1 MKQRSV
7 VTSTVYFSTGMVL
20 LMIFVGAFVVAIV
33 IALVSGVAGYFFRI
47 RVTERK
53 IADAQ
58 QMSAQIIVDAEN
70 EAGSKKKN
78 AIVEAKEI
86 VYQARIEFE
95 ESTQERRK
103 EIATLEKRLSQKEDN
118 LDRKERLL
126 DKRETDLNRSQQ
138 HLEDQKQ
145 RIQHDREEYAS
156 LVQEQQVILE
166 RLSGMTADEAK
177 QMLVHQMEE
186 EAKYEAS
193 KTIRRTYEEAKQSAD
208 KKAKEIIMTS
218 IQRCAADYIAESTV
232 SVVTLPNDDMKG
244 RIIGREGRNIRTFES
259 AAGIDLIIDDTPGA
273 VILSGFDPIKREIAR
288 ISLERLIADGRI
300 HPTRIEEIVAKVYSE
315 MEDIIYEEGER
326 ATFDAGIHGLHPE
339 AIKLLGRLK
348 YRTSYTQNVLG
359 HSKEVAY
366 IAGVMAAELGAN
378 VQIAKRAGL
387 LHDIGKAVNH
397 EMEGAHA
404 LIGAEL
410 ARKYNES
417 KRVVHAIEAHHHDIE
432 PTSLEAVIIS
442 AADALSAARPGARR
456 EILESYVKRLEKL
469 EEISNSFYGVETSYA
484 IQAGREI
491 RVIVNY
497 EKVSDDEAVVLA
509 SDIAKRIEKEVEYPG
524 QIKVTVI
531 RETRSFT
538 YAR

>member
-1 MKQRSV
+1 M
-7 VTSTVYFSTGMVL
+7 GP
-20 LMIFVGAFVVAIV
+20 VGAVAV
-33 IALVSGVAGYFFRI
+33 LVLIALSGGLAGYFLRK
-47 RVTERK
+47 RVIEQK

-58 QMSAQIIVDAEN
+58 QVSSQIIADGKHEAE
-70 EAGSKKKN
+70 AVKKR
-78 AIVEAKEI
+78 AAVEAKEI

-103 EIATLEKRLSQKEDN
+103 ELGSIEKRLSQKEDN

-126 DKRETDLNRSQQ
+126 DKREIDLNKTQQ
-138 HLEDQKQ
+138 HLEEQKR
-145 RIQHDREEYAS
+145 RIQRDRDQYAE
-156 LVQEQQVILE
+156 LVREQQAVLE
-166 RLSGMTADEAK
+166 RMSGMTADEAR
-177 QMLVHQMEE
+177 QMLVRQMEE
-186 EAKYEAS
+186 EAKYDAS
-193 KTIRRTYEEAKQSAD
+193 KTIRRAYEEAKQNAD

-218 IQRCAADYIAESTV
+218 IQRCAADYVAESTV
-232 SVVTLPNDDMKG
+232 SVVDLPNDDMKG

-300 HPTRIEEIVAKVYSE
+300 HPTRIEEVVAKVYSE

-397 EMEGAHA
+397 EIEGAHA
-404 LIGAEL
+404 AIGAEL

-417 KRVVHAIEAHHHDIE
+417 KRVIHAIEAHHHDIE
-432 PTSLEAVIIS
+432 PTSLEAVIIA

-509 SDIAKRIEKEVEYPG
+509 SDIAKRIEKDVEYPG

>member
-1 MKQRSV
+1 MVSMVGV
-7 VTSTVYFSTGMVL
+7 VTVITGSL
-20 LMIFVGAFVVAIV
+20 IGAGLGYLFRKEV
-33 IALVSGVAGYFFRI
+33 I
-47 RVTERK
+47 ERK
-53 IADAQ
+53 ITKSRKL
-58 QMSAQIIVDAEN
+58 SAQIIEDAKA
-70 EAGSKKKN
+70 EAEAEKKR
-78 AIVEAKEI
+78 ILLEAKDAL
-86 VYQARIEFE
+86 YQARSEFE
-95 ESTQERRK
+95 KDSKERRTELSK
-103 EIATLEKRLSQKEDN
+103 LENRLNQKEEN
-118 LDRKERLL
+118 LERKDAQLG
-126 DKRETDLNRSQQ
+126 KRETDLSKFEQKLESQSQ
-138 HLEDQKQ
+138 TLRKEQELQKSLIQQQQELLEK
-145 RIQHDREEYAS
+145 ISA
-156 LVQEQQVILE
+156 
-166 RLSGMTADEAK
+166 MTAEEAK
-177 QMLVHQMEE
+177 QKLIQQMED

-193 KTIRRTYEEAKQSAD
+193 KAIRRLYEESRQTAD

-218 IQRCAADYIAESTV
+218 IQRCAADHIAETTV
-232 SVVTLPNDDMKG
+232 SVVDLPNDDMKG

-259 AAGIDLIIDDTPGA
+259 VAGIDLIIDDTPGA
-273 VILSGFDPIKREIAR
+273 VILSGFDPIKREVAR

-300 HPTRIEEIVAKVYSE
+300 HPTRIEEIVGKVRSE
-315 MEDIIYEEGER
+315 MDDIIYEEGEK
-326 ATFDAGIHGLHPE
+326 ATFDVGIHGLHPE
-339 AIKLLGRLK
+339 AIRLLGRLK
-348 YRTSYTQNVLG
+348 YRTSYTQNVLL

-366 IAGVMAAELGAN
+366 IAGIMAAELGGN

-397 EMEGAHA
+397 EIEGAHA
-404 LIGAEL
+404 SIGAEL
-410 ARKYNES
+410 ARKYNET
-417 KRVVHAIEAHHHDIE
+417 KRVIHAIEAHHYDVE
-432 PTSLEAVIIS
+432 PTTLEAIIIS

-497 EKVSDDEAVVLA
+497 EKISDDEAVVLA

>member
-1 MKQRSV
+1 
-7 VTSTVYFSTGMVL
+7 
-20 LMIFVGAFVVAIV
+20 MIFVGAFVVAIFV
-33 IALVSGVAGYFFRI
+33 ALVSGVAGYFFRK
-47 RVTERK
+47 RVTEQK

-58 QMSAQIIVDAEN
+58 QIAAQIIADAEN
-70 EAGSKKKN
+70 EAESKKKN
-78 AIVEAKEI
+78 AVVEAKEI

-103 EIATLEKRLSQKEDN
+103 EIAALEKRSSQKEDN

-126 DKRETDLNRSQQ
+126 DKRETDLNRTQQ

-145 RIQHDREEYAS
+145 RIQHDREEYAA

-166 RLSGMTADEAK
+166 RLSGMTAAEAK

>member
-1 MKQRSV
+1 
-7 VTSTVYFSTGMVL
+7 MV
-20 LMIFVGAFVVAIV
+20 FAGPVVVAFIV
-33 IALVSGVAGYFFRI
+33 ALSGGILGGVIGYVLRK
-47 RVTERK
+47 RVTEQK
-53 IADAQ
+53 IANAQ
-58 QMSAQIIVDAEN
+58 QISAQIITDAEN
-70 EAGSKKKN
+70 EAEAEKKR
-78 AIVEAKEI
+78 AAVEAKEI
-86 VYQARIEFE
+86 VYQARLEFE

-103 EIATLEKRLSQKEDN
+103 ELATLEKRLSQKEDN
-118 LDRKERLL
+118 LDRKERVL
-126 DKRETDLNRSQQ
+126 DKRELDLNKSLQN
-138 HLEDQKQ
+138 LEDQKQ
-145 RIQHDREEYAS
+145 HIQHDRETYAE
-156 LVQEQQVILE
+156 LVQEQQQILE
-166 RLSGMTADEAK
+166 RMSGMTAAEAK
-177 QMLVHQMEE
+177 EMLVHQMEE

-193 KTIRRTYEEAKQSAD
+193 KTIRRVHEEAKQSAD

-232 SVVTLPNDDMKG
+232 SVVDLPNDDMKG

-417 KRVVHAIEAHHHDIE
+417 KRVVHAIEAHHHDVE
-432 PTSLEAVIIS
+432 PSSLEAIIIS

>member
-1 MKQRSV
+1 MAGVVLSLLAGICIGAAVGYVLRKQ
-7 VTSTVYFSTGMVL
+7 
-20 LMIFVGAFVVAIV
+20 
-33 IALVSGVAGYFFRI
+33 LVEQKMAKARI
-47 RVTERK
+47 L
-53 IADAQ
+53 
-58 QMSAQIIVDAEN
+58 SAQIVEDARA
-70 EAGSKKKN
+70 EAETEKKR
-78 AIVEAKEI
+78 IILEARDELFD
-86 VYQARIEFE
+86 ARSEFE
-95 ESTQERRK
+95 TETKERRSELTK
-103 EIATLEKRLSQKEDN
+103 IENRLTQKEDN
-118 LDRKERLL
+118 LDRKEVQLS
-126 DKRETDLNRSQQ
+126 KREAELTKAEQHVVSQQ
-138 HLEDQKQ
+138 
-145 RIQHDREEYAS
+145 EELARAQELHGA
-156 LVQEQQVILE
+156 LVQQQQATLE
-166 RLSGMTADEAK
+166 KISSLTAEEAR
-177 QMLVHQMEE
+177 QMLIEQMTED
-186 EAKYEAS
+186 ARYEAS
-193 KTIRRTYEEAKQSAD
+193 KTVRRLYEEAKQTAD

-218 IQRCAADYIAESTV
+218 IQRCAADHIAETTV
-232 SVVTLPNDDMKG
+232 SVVDLPNDDMKG
-244 RIIGREGRNIRTFES
+244 RIIGREGRNIRTFETV
-259 AAGIDLIIDDTPGA
+259 AGIDLIIDDTPGA
-273 VILSGFDPIKREIAR
+273 VILSGFDPIKREVAR

-300 HPTRIEEIVAKVYSE
+300 HPTRIEEIVAKVREE
-315 MEDIIYEEGER
+315 MDDIIYEEGEK

-339 AIKLLGRLK
+339 AIRLLGKLK
-348 YRTSYTQNVLG
+348 FRTSYTQNVLL

-366 IAGVMAAELGAN
+366 IAGIMAAELGAN

-397 EMEGAHA
+397 EIEGAHA

-417 KRVVHAIEAHHHDIE
+417 KRVIHAIEAHHHDVE

-456 EILESYVKRLEKL
+456 EILESYVKRLQKL
-469 EEISNSFYGVETSYA
+469 EEISNSFHGVDTSYA

-497 EKVSDDEAVVLA
+497 EKISDDEAVMLA

>member
-1 MKQRSV
+1 LA
-7 VTSTVYFSTGMVL
+7 MVS
-20 LMIFVGAFVVAIV
+20 
-33 IALVSGVAGYFFRI
+33 VSGFLVLVGISSLGGVVGYLLRRELVEHKLAKKRQFAAQI
-47 RVTERK
+47 

-58 QMSAQIIVDAEN
+58 AEA
-70 EAGSKKKN
+70 ESEKKR
-78 AIVEAKEI
+78 AILEAKDFLF
-86 VYQARIEFE
+86 QAKADFE
-95 ESTQERRK
+95 NTTRERRAELSK
-103 EIATLEKRLSQKEDN
+103 LEKRLTQKEEN
-118 LDRKERLL
+118 LERKERLL
-126 DKRETDLNRSQQ
+126 DKREVELNKSAQAVD
-138 HLEDQKQ
+138 EQKQ
-145 RIQHDREEYAS
+145 AVQQDKDLYAS
-156 LVQEQQVILE
+156 LLKQQQELLE
-166 RLSGMTADEAK
+166 KISAMTTEEAKQFLISQMEAEARQEAAKIARRIYDEAK
-177 QMLVHQMEE
+177 QN
-186 EAKYEAS
+186 
-193 KTIRRTYEEAKQSAD
+193 AD
-208 KKAKEIIMTS
+208 KKAKEIIMTA
-218 IQRCAADYIAESTV
+218 IQRCAADHVAETTV
-232 SVVTLPNDDMKG
+232 SVIDLPNDDMKG

-326 ATFDAGIHGLHPE
+326 AAFDAGIHGLHAE
-339 AIKLLGRLK
+339 EIKLLGRLK
-348 YRTSYTQNVLG
+348 YRTSYTQNVLL

-410 ARKYNES
+410 ARKYNET
-417 KRVVHAIEAHHHDIE
+417 KRVIHAIEAHHNDVE
-432 PTSLEAVIIS
+432 PTTLEAIIIS

-497 EKVSDDEAVVLA
+497 EKISDDEAVVLA

>member
-1 MKQRSV
+1 M
-7 VTSTVYFSTGMVL
+7 VTVSGL
-20 LMIFVGAFVVAIV
+20 LT
-33 IALVSGVAGYFFRI
+33 LVSVFLVGGGVGYFLRKGLK
-47 RVTERK
+47 EHK
-53 IADAQ
+53 IAKAKAV
-58 QMSAQIIVDAEN
+58 SAQIIVDAKA
-70 EAGSKKKN
+70 EAEAERKR
-78 AIVEAKEI
+78 AELEAKDI
-86 VYQARIEFE
+86 IYQARTEFE
-95 ESTQERRK
+95 NTTKERRAELTKFEKRLNQK
-103 EIATLEKRLSQKEDN
+103 EENLERKERILEKREI
-118 LDRKERLL
+118 E
-126 DKRETDLNRSQQ
+126 LNRSTQKVEEQQ
-138 HLEDQKQ
+138 QVLEKE
-145 RIQHDREEYAS
+145 RATYAS
-156 LVQEQQVILE
+156 LVEQQQKMLE
-166 RLSGMTADEAK
+166 QVSSMTAEEAK
-177 QMLVHQMEE
+177 QMLIQQMGQ
-186 EAKYEAS
+186 EARFEAS
-193 KTIRRTYEEAKQSAD
+193 KTVRRVYEEAKQNAD
-208 KKAKEIIMTS
+208 KKAKEVILTS
-218 IQRCAADYIAESTV
+218 IERCAADYVAETTV
-232 SVVTLPNDDMKG
+232 SVVALPNDDMKG

-326 ATFDAGIHGLHPE
+326 AAFDAGIHGLHPE

-348 YRTSYTQNVLG
+348 YRTSYTQNVLN

-366 IAGVMAAELGAN
+366 IAGVMASELGAN

-410 ARKYNES
+410 ARKYNET
-417 KRVVHAIEAHHHDIE
+417 KRVVHAIEAHHHDME
-432 PTSLEAVIIS
+432 PTTLEAVVIC

>member
-1 MKQRSV
+1 MWSLLGG
-7 VTSTVYFSTGMVL
+7 FIVL
-20 LMIFVGAFVVAIV
+20 L
-33 IALVSGVAGYFFRI
+33 LVSLISGGIGYILRKEH
-47 RVTERK
+47 VDRK
-53 IADAQ
+53 ISKAGKLA
-58 QMSAQIIVDAEN
+58 AQIIEDAKA
-70 EAGSKKKN
+70 EAEAEKKQ
-78 AIVEAKEI
+78 IILEAKDAL
-86 VYQARIEFE
+86 YQARTEL
-95 ESTQERRK
+95 ESESKERRAELLK
-103 EIATLEKRLSQKEDN
+103 LENRINQKEEH
-118 LDRKERLL
+118 LDRKEAGLS
-126 DKRETDLNRSQQ
+126 KREAELTKSVQKVEERLQNLHKEKDL
-138 HLEDQKQ
+138 
-145 RIQHDREEYAS
+145 YAS
-156 LVQEQQVILE
+156 LIREQQDMLE
-166 RLSGMTADEAK
+166 KISAMTAEEAK
-177 QMLVHQMEE
+177 QILIQQMET

-193 KTIRRTYEEAKQSAD
+193 KTIRRIYEEAKQNAD
-208 KKAKEIIMTS
+208 KKAKDIIMLA
-218 IQRCAADYIAESTV
+218 IQRCAADHIAETTV
-232 SVVTLPNDDMKG
+232 SVVDLPNDDMKG
-244 RIIGREGRNIRTFES
+244 RIIGREGRNIRAFES
-259 AAGIDLIIDDTPGA
+259 VAGIDLIIDDTPGA
-273 VILSGFDPIKREIAR
+273 VILSGFDPIKREVAR

-300 HPTRIEEIVAKVYSE
+300 HPTRIEEIVSKVYGE

-326 ATFDAGIHGLHPE
+326 STFDTGIHGLHPE

-348 YRTSYTQNVLG
+348 YRTSYTQNVLL

-366 IAGVMAAELGAN
+366 IAAIMAAELGAN

-397 EMEGAHA
+397 EVEGAHA
-404 LIGAEL
+404 IIGAEL
-410 ARKYNES
+410 ARKYNET
-417 KRVVHAIEAHHHDIE
+417 KRVIHAIEAHHYDIE

-497 EKVSDDEAVVLA
+497 EKISDDEAVVLA

>member
-1 MKQRSV
+1 MISL
-7 VTSTVYFSTGMVL
+7 MVSA
-20 LMIFVGAFVVAIV
+20 GPVVALIV
-33 IALVSGVAGYFFRI
+33 ALLGGVLGGVIGYVLRK
-47 RVTERK
+47 RVTEQK
-53 IADAQ
+53 IANAQ
-58 QMSAQIIVDAEN
+58 QMSAQIIADAEN
-70 EAGSKKKN
+70 EAEAEKKH
-78 AIVEAKEI
+78 AAVEAKEI
-86 VYQARIEFE
+86 VYQARLEFE

-103 EIATLEKRLSQKEDN
+103 ELATVEKRLSQKEDN
-118 LDRKERLL
+118 LDRKERVL
-126 DKRETDLNRSQQ
+126 DKRESDLNKSFQS
-138 HLEDQKQ
+138 LEDQKQ
-145 RIQHDREEYAS
+145 HIQRDREEYAA
-156 LVQEQQVILE
+156 LVQEQQQILE
-166 RLSGMTADEAK
+166 RMSGMTAAEAK
-177 QMLVHQMEE
+177 EMLVQQMEE

-193 KTIRRTYEEAKQSAD
+193 KTIRRVHEEAKQNAD

-232 SVVTLPNDDMKG
+232 SVVDLPNDDMKG

-359 HSKEVAY
+359 HSKEVSF

-417 KRVVHAIEAHHHDIE
+417 KRVIHAVEAHHHDVE
-432 PTSLEAVIIS
+432 PTSLEAIIIS

>member
-1 MKQRSV
+1 
-7 VTSTVYFSTGMVL
+7 MVS
-20 LMIFVGAFVVAIV
+20 
-33 IALVSGVAGYFFRI
+33 VSGFLVLVGISLLGGVIGYILRKEM
-47 RVTERK
+47 TEHK
-53 IADAQ
+53 IAKKQKLA
-58 QMSAQIIVDAEN
+58 AQIIA
-70 EAGSKKKN
+70 
-78 AIVEAKEI
+78 EAKAEAEAEKKRALLEAKDFLF
-86 VYQARIEFE
+86 QARAEFE
-95 ESTQERRK
+95 NTTKERRADLAK
-103 EIATLEKRLSQKEDN
+103 LEKRLTQKEEN
-118 LDRKERLL
+118 LERKERVF
-126 DKRETDLNRSQQ
+126 DKRETELNKAAQTF
-138 HLEDQKQ
+138 EDQKQ
-145 RIQHDREEYAS
+145 NLQQEQALYAS
-156 LVQEQQVILE
+156 LIKQQQEMLE
-166 RLSGMTADEAK
+166 RISAMTADEAK
-177 QMLVHQMEE
+177 QLLIQQME
-186 EAKYEAS
+186 ADARYEAS
-193 KTIRRTYEEAKQSAD
+193 KIVHRIYEEAKQNAD
-208 KKAKEIIMTS
+208 KKAKDIIMTA
-218 IQRCAADYIAESTV
+218 IQRCAADHIAETTV
-232 SVVTLPNDDMKG
+232 SVVDLPNDDMKG
-244 RIIGREGRNIRTFES
+244 RIIGREGRNIRTFEN

-288 ISLERLIADGRI
+288 IALERLIADGRI
-300 HPTRIEEIVAKVYSE
+300 HPTRIEEVVAKVYSE
-315 MEDIIYEEGER
+315 MEDMIYEEGER
-326 ATFDAGIHGLHPE
+326 AAFDAGIHGLHPE
-339 AIKLLGRLK
+339 ALKLLGRLK
-348 YRTSYTQNVLG
+348 YRTSYTQNVLL

-378 VQIAKRAGL
+378 VPIVKRAGL

-410 ARKYNES
+410 ARKYNET
-417 KRVVHAIEAHHHDIE
+417 KRVVHAIEAHHNDVE
-432 PTSLEAVIIS
+432 PTTLEAVIIS

-497 EKVSDDEAVVLA
+497 EKISDDEAVVLA

>member
-1 MKQRSV
+1 MGSLGGFLILLIISLLSV
-7 VTSTVYFSTGMVL
+7 GIGYIL
-20 LMIFVGAFVVAIV
+20 RKELAEHR
-33 IALVSGVAGYFFRI
+33 IAKTQKHSEQL
-47 RVTERK
+47 
-53 IADAQ
+53 IADAK
-58 QMSAQIIVDAEN
+58 AEA
-70 EAGSKKKN
+70 EAERKR
-78 AIVEAKEI
+78 AILEAKDI
-86 VYQARIEFE
+86 LYQARTDFE
-95 ESTQERRK
+95 NSTKERRA
-103 EIATLEKRLSQKEDN
+103 ELTQLEKRLNQKEEN
-118 LDRKERLL
+118 LERKERLL
-126 DKRETDLNRSQQ
+126 DKRETELNKSTQN
-138 HLEDQKQ
+138 LEGQKQ
-145 RIQHDREEYAS
+145 NLRNKQELCDS
-156 LVQEQQVILE
+156 LLNQQQQMLE
-166 RLSGMTADEAK
+166 RISLMTAEEAK
-177 QMLVHQMEE
+177 QKLISQMEN
-186 EAKYEAS
+186 EARHEAS
-193 KTIRRTYEEAKQSAD
+193 KTVRRIYEEAKQNAD
-208 KKAKEIIMTS
+208 KKAKDIIMTS
-218 IQRCAADYIAESTV
+218 IQRCAADHIAETTV
-232 SVVTLPNDDMKG
+232 SVVDLPNDDMKG

-348 YRTSYTQNVLG
+348 YRTSYTQNVLL

-378 VQIAKRAGL
+378 IQIAKRAGL

-404 LIGAEL
+404 IIGAEL
-410 ARKYNES
+410 ARKYNET
-417 KRVVHAIEAHHHDIE
+417 KRIVHAIEAHHHDIE
-432 PTSLEAVIIS
+432 PTTLEAVIIS

-497 EKVSDDEAVVLA
+497 EKISDDEAVVLA

>member
-1 MKQRSV
+1 MGAVGS
-7 VTSTVYFSTGMVL
+7 FLGGVL
-20 LMIFVGAFVVAIV
+20 LII
-33 IALVSGVAGYFFRI
+33 ISGGIGYFFRKEYI
-47 RVTERK
+47 ERK
-53 IADAQ
+53 IAKARKL
-58 QMSAQIIVDAEN
+58 SAQIIEDAR
-70 EAGSKKKN
+70 
-78 AIVEAKEI
+78 VEAEAEKKRIILEAKDTL
-86 VYQARIEFE
+86 YQVRTEFE
-95 ESTQERRK
+95 AESKQRRAELLK
-103 EIATLEKRLSQKEDN
+103 LENRINQKEEN
-118 LDRKERLL
+118 LDRKEAFLS
-126 DKRETDLNRSQQ
+126 KRELELTKGLQNLEEHAQQ
-138 HLEDQKQ
+138 VARKKEHLG
-145 RIQHDREEYAS
+145 S
-156 LVQEQQVILE
+156 LVQQQQEMLE
-166 RLSGMTADEAK
+166 RISAMTAEEAK
-177 QMLVHQMEE
+177 QSLFHQMED

-193 KTIRRTYEEAKQSAD
+193 KTIRRLYEEARQTAD

-218 IQRCAADYIAESTV
+218 IQRCAADHIAETTV
-232 SVVTLPNDDMKG
+232 SVVDLPNDDMKG

-259 AAGIDLIIDDTPGA
+259 VAGIDLIIDDTPGA

-300 HPTRIEEIVAKVYSE
+300 HPTRIEELVSKVRDE
-315 MEDIIYEEGER
+315 MDDIIYEEGER

-348 YRTSYTQNVLG
+348 YRTSYTQNVLL

-366 IAGVMAAELGAN
+366 IAGIMAAELGGN
-378 VQIAKRAGL
+378 IQIAKRAGL
-387 LHDIGKAVNH
+387 LHDLGKAVNH
-397 EMEGAHA
+397 EVEGAHA
-404 LIGAEL
+404 IIGAEL

-417 KRVVHAIEAHHHDIE
+417 KRVIHAIEAHHHDIE
-432 PTSLEAVIIS
+432 PTTLEAVIIA

-469 EEISNSFYGVETSYA
+469 EVISNSFYGVENSYA

>member
-1 MKQRSV
+1 MGSLGG
-7 VTSTVYFSTGMVL
+7 FLVL
-20 LMIFVGAFVVAIV
+20 LIISLLGVGIGYILRKELAEHN
-33 IALVSGVAGYFFRI
+33 IAKAQKHSEQL
-47 RVTERK
+47 
-53 IADAQ
+53 IADAK
-58 QMSAQIIVDAEN
+58 SEAEA
-70 EAGSKKKN
+70 ERKR
-78 AIVEAKEI
+78 AILEAKDI
-86 VYQARIEFE
+86 LYQARTEFE
-95 ESTQERRK
+95 SSTKERRT
-103 EIATLEKRLSQKEDN
+103 ELAQLEKRLNQKEEN
-118 LDRKERLL
+118 LERKERLL
-126 DKRETDLNRSQQ
+126 DKRETELNKSTQKIEEHKQNLQKDQELCTSLIKQQ
-138 HLEDQKQ
+138 
-145 RIQHDREEYAS
+145 
-156 LVQEQQVILE
+156 QQILE
-166 RLSGMTADEAK
+166 RISSMTAEKAK
-177 QMLVHQMEE
+177 QILISQMEN
-186 EAKYEAS
+186 EARHEAS
-193 KTIRRTYEEAKQSAD
+193 KTVRRIYEEAKQNAD
-208 KKAKEIIMTS
+208 KKAKDIIMTS
-218 IQRCAADYIAESTV
+218 IQRCAADHIAETTV
-232 SVVTLPNDDMKG
+232 SVVDLPNDDMKG

-326 ATFDAGIHGLHPE
+326 ATFDTGIHGLHPE

-348 YRTSYTQNVLG
+348 YRTSYTQNVLL

-378 VQIAKRAGL
+378 IQIAKRAGL

-410 ARKYNES
+410 ARKYNET
-417 KRVVHAIEAHHHDIE
+417 KRIVHAIEAHHHDVE
-432 PTSLEAVIIS
+432 PTTLEAAIIS

-497 EKVSDDEAVVLA
+497 EKISDDEAVVLA

>member
-1 MKQRSV
+1 MGSV
-7 VTSTVYFSTGMVL
+7 GGFFVL
-20 LMIFVGAFVVAIV
+20 LIV
-33 IALVSGVAGYFFRI
+33 SLLGGVIGYILRK
-47 RVTERK
+47 EMAEHK
-53 IADAQ
+53 IAKARKL
-58 QMSAQIIVDAEN
+58 SAQIIADAKT
-70 EAGSKKKN
+70 EAEAERKRASL
-78 AIVEAKEI
+78 EAKDVI
-86 VYQARIEFE
+86 YQARVEFE
-95 ESTQERRK
+95 NTTKERRAELAK
-103 EIATLEKRLSQKEDN
+103 LEKRLNQKEEN
-118 LDRKERLL
+118 LERKERSLE
-126 DKRETDLNRSQQ
+126 KREIELNKLGR
-138 HLEDQKQ
+138 EIEEQKQ
-145 RIQHDREEYAS
+145 NLQQAQELCAS
-156 LVQEQQVILE
+156 LIRQQQGMLE
-166 RLSGMTADEAK
+166 RVSAMTAEEAK
-177 QMLVHQMEE
+177 QLLISQMED
-186 EAKYEAS
+186 EARYEAS
-193 KTIRRTYEEAKQSAD
+193 KTVRRIYEEAKQNAD

-218 IQRCAADYIAESTV
+218 IQRCAADHVAETTV
-232 SVVTLPNDDMKG
+232 SVVDLPNDDMKG

-259 AAGIDLIIDDTPGA
+259 AAGVDLIIDDTPGA

-300 HPTRIEEIVAKVYSE
+300 HPTRIEEIVAKAYSE

-326 ATFDAGIHGLHPE
+326 ATFDTGIHGLHPE
-339 AIKLLGRLK
+339 AIRLLGRLK
-348 YRTSYTQNVLG
+348 YRTSYTQNVLA

-378 VQIAKRAGL
+378 IQITKRAGL

-404 LIGAEL
+404 IVGAEL
-410 ARKYNES
+410 ARKYNET
-417 KRVVHAIEAHHHDIE
+417 KRVIHAIEAHHHDVE
-432 PTSLEAVIIS
+432 PTTLEAVIIS

-497 EKVSDDEAVVLA
+497 EKISDDEAVVLA

>member
-1 MKQRSV
+1 MLLITSVAVLCGGLGYLLRKGVIEHKLAQTQKQAS
-7 VTSTVYFSTGMVL
+7 
-20 LMIFVGAFVVAIV
+20 
-33 IALVSGVAGYFFRI
+33 
-47 RVTERK
+47 
-53 IADAQ
+53 
-58 QMSAQIIVDAEN
+58 QILAEARN
-70 EAGSKKKN
+70 EAEEEKK
-78 AIVEAKEI
+78 
-86 VYQARIEFE
+86 R
-95 ESTQERRK
+95 
-103 EIATLEKRLSQKEDN
+103 ATLEAKDIFYRERVEFENTTKERRAELTKIEKRLTQKEEN

-126 DKRETDLNRSQQ
+126 EKRDLELNKAVQKV
-138 HLEDQKQ
+138 EEQKQ
-145 RIQHDREEYAS
+145 SLQEEHDKYAL
-156 LVQEQQVILE
+156 LVQQQQKVLE
-166 RLSGMTADEAK
+166 EISGMTVEDAK
-177 QMLVHQMEE
+177 AMLMQQMEA
-186 EAKYEAS
+186 EARYEAS
-193 KTIRRTYEEAKQSAD
+193 KNIRRLYEEAQQNAD
-208 KKAKEIIMTS
+208 KKAKDLILTS
-218 IQRCAADYIAESTV
+218 IQRCAAEYVAETTV
-232 SVVTLPNDDMKG
+232 SVVALPNDEMKG

-315 MEDIIYEEGER
+315 MEDIIYQEGER

-348 YRTSYTQNVLG
+348 YRTSYTQNVLA

-397 EMEGAHA
+397 EVEGTHA

-417 KRVVHAIEAHHHDIE
+417 KRVIHAIEAHHHDIE
-432 PTSLEAVIIS
+432 PTTIEAVIIS

-469 EEISNSFYGVETSYA
+469 EEISKSFYGVESTYA

-491 RVIVNY
+491 RVLVNY
-497 EKVSDDEAVVLA
+497 EKISDDEAVVLA

>member
-1 MKQRSV
+1 MWSPV
-7 VTSTVYFSTGMVL
+7 GFLVL
-20 LMIFVGAFVVAIV
+20 LSISLI
-33 IALVSGVAGYFFRI
+33 SGGIGYII
-47 RVTERK
+47 RKEYIERK
-53 IADAQ
+53 ISKARKL
-58 QMSAQIIVDAEN
+58 SAQIIEDAKA
-70 EAGSKKKN
+70 EAEAEKKQ
-78 AIVEAKEI
+78 IILEAKDALF
-86 VYQARIEFE
+86 QARSEFE
-95 ESTQERRK
+95 ADSKERRAELQK
-103 EIATLEKRLSQKEDN
+103 VEHRINQKEEN
-118 LDRKERLL
+118 LERKESLL
-126 DKRETDLNRSQQ
+126 SKRELELNKSLQKLEDDYQ
-138 HLEDQKQ
+138 HLQ
-145 RIQHDREEYAS
+145 EEKDFNAS
-156 LVQEQQVILE
+156 LIQQQQEKLE
-166 RLSGMTADEAK
+166 QISAMTAEEAK
-177 QMLVHQMEE
+177 QMLIQQMEN

-193 KTIRRTYEEAKQSAD
+193 KTIRRLYEEAKQTAD

-218 IQRCAADYIAESTV
+218 IQRCAADHIAETTV
-232 SVVTLPNDDMKG
+232 SVVDLPNDDMKG

-259 AAGIDLIIDDTPGA
+259 VAGIDLIIDDTPGA

-300 HPTRIEEIVAKVYSE
+300 HPTRIEEIVTKVRDE

-326 ATFDAGIHGLHPE
+326 ATFDTGIHGLHPE

-348 YRTSYTQNVLG
+348 YRTSYTQNVLL

-366 IAGVMAAELGAN
+366 ISGIMAAELGAN
-378 VQIAKRAGL
+378 IQVAKRAGL

-397 EMEGAHA
+397 EIEGAHA
-404 LIGAEL
+404 TIGAEL
-410 ARKYNES
+410 ARKYNET

-432 PTSLEAVIIS
+432 PTTLEAVIIA

-497 EKVSDDEAVVLA
+497 EKISDDEAVVLA
-509 SDIAKRIEKEVEYPG
+509 SDIARRIEKEVEYPG

>member
-1 MKQRSV
+1 MW
-7 VTSTVYFSTGMVL
+7 TFGGFLVL
-20 LMIFVGAFVVAIV
+20 FAS
-33 IALVSGVAGYFFRI
+33 ALISAGIGYILRKEL
-47 RVTERK
+47 VERK
-53 IADAQ
+53 IAKARKL
-58 QMSAQIIVDAEN
+58 SAQIIEDAKA
-70 EAGSKKKN
+70 EAEAEKKR
-78 AIVEAKEI
+78 IILEAKDTL
-86 VYQARIEFE
+86 YQARTEFE
-95 ESTQERRK
+95 ADSKGRRAELLKLENRLNQKEENLERKDTLLSKREAELTKSEQKVETRLQNLHKKQELHESLVRQQQDM
-103 EIATLEKRLSQKEDN
+103 LEKIS
-118 LDRKERLL
+118 
-126 DKRETDLNRSQQ
+126 
-138 HLEDQKQ
+138 
-145 RIQHDREEYAS
+145 A
-156 LVQEQQVILE
+156 
-166 RLSGMTADEAK
+166 MTTEEAK
-177 QMLVHQMEE
+177 QILLQQMEE

-193 KTIRRTYEEAKQSAD
+193 KMIRRLHEEARQDAD

-218 IQRCAADYIAESTV
+218 IQRCAADHIAETTV
-232 SVVTLPNDDMKG
+232 SVVDLPNDDMKG

-259 AAGIDLIIDDTPGA
+259 VAGVDLIIDDTPGA

-300 HPTRIEEIVAKVYSE
+300 HPTRIEEIVSKVRDE
-315 MEDIIYEEGER
+315 MDDIIYEEGEK

-339 AIKLLGRLK
+339 AIRLLGRLK
-348 YRTSYTQNVLG
+348 YRTSYTQNVLL

-366 IAGVMAAELGAN
+366 IAGIMASELGGN
-378 VQIAKRAGL
+378 IQIAKRAGL

-397 EMEGAHA
+397 EVEGAHA
-404 LIGAEL
+404 IIGAEL
-410 ARKYNES
+410 ARKYNET
-417 KRVVHAIEAHHHDIE
+417 KRVIHAIEAHHYDIE
-432 PTSLEAVIIS
+432 PTTLEAAIIS

-469 EEISNSFYGVETSYA
+469 EDISNSFYGVETSYA

-497 EKVSDDEAVVLA
+497 EKISDDEAVVLA

>member
-1 MKQRSV
+1 MAV
-7 VTSTVYFSTGMVL
+7 
-20 LMIFVGAFVVAIV
+20 VGAFVAIILMSLIGGMV
-33 IALVSGVAGYFFRI
+33 GYFI
-47 RVTERK
+47 RKRMIENK
-53 IADAQ
+53 IANARQ
-58 QMSAQIIVDAEN
+58 VSAQIVEDAKTQA
-70 EAGSKKKN
+70 EAEKKRA
-78 AIVEAKEI
+78 AIEAKEI
-86 VYQARIEFE
+86 VYQARAEFE
-95 ESTQERRK
+95 KSTQDRRT
-103 EIATLEKRLSQKEDN
+103 ELAAVEKRLSQKEDN
-118 LDRKERLL
+118 LDRKERVL
-126 DKRETDLNRSQQ
+126 DKRESDLNKSSQQ
-138 HLEDQKQ
+138 IDEQKRLIQ
-145 RIQHDREEYAS
+145 RDRDTYAAM
-156 LVQEQQVILE
+156 VQKEQESLE
-166 RLSGMTADEAK
+166 RISGMTTAEAK
-177 QMLVHQMEE
+177 QMLVQQMEE

-193 KTIRRTYEEAKQSAD
+193 KTVRRVYEEAKQNAD

-218 IQRCAADYIAESTV
+218 IQRCAADYVAESTV
-232 SVVTLPNDDMKG
+232 SVIDLPNDDMKG

-315 MEDIIYEEGER
+315 MEDIICEEGER

-339 AIKLLGRLK
+339 AVKLLGRLK
-348 YRTSYTQNVLG
+348 YRTSYTQNVLA

-366 IAGVMAAELGAN
+366 IAGVMASELGAN
-378 VQIAKRAGL
+378 VQISKRAGL

-397 EMEGAHA
+397 EIEGAHA

-417 KRVVHAIEAHHHDIE
+417 KRIVHAIEAHHHDVE

-509 SDIAKRIEKEVEYPG
+509 SDIAKRIEKDVEYPG

>member
-1 MKQRSV
+1 MVSIGSFLAV
-7 VTSTVYFSTGMVL
+7 ITGSLIGAGLGYL
-20 LMIFVGAFVVAIV
+20 LRKEV
-33 IALVSGVAGYFFRI
+33 I
-47 RVTERK
+47 ERK
-53 IADAQ
+53 IEKAGKL
-58 QMSAQIIVDAEN
+58 SAQIVEDAKA
-70 EAGSKKKN
+70 EAEAEKKR
-78 AIVEAKEI
+78 ILLEAKDAL
-86 VYQARIEFE
+86 YQARTEFE
-95 ESTQERRK
+95 KDSKERRSELSK
-103 EIATLEKRLSQKEDN
+103 LENRLNQREEN
-118 LDRKERLL
+118 LDRKDALL
-126 DKRETDLNRSQQ
+126 GRRETDLSKFEQKLDSQRQ
-138 HLEDQKQ
+138 TLRKEQELHKSIVQQQQELLEK
-145 RIQHDREEYAS
+145 ISA
-156 LVQEQQVILE
+156 
-166 RLSGMTADEAK
+166 MTAEEAK
-177 QMLVHQMEE
+177 QELVQQMEN

-193 KTIRRTYEEAKQSAD
+193 KTIRRLHEEARQTAD
-208 KKAKEIIMTS
+208 KKAKDIIMTS
-218 IQRCAADYIAESTV
+218 IQRCAADHIAETTV
-232 SVVTLPNDDMKG
+232 SVVDLPNDDMKG

-259 AAGIDLIIDDTPGA
+259 VAGIDLIIDDTPGA
-273 VILSGFDPIKREIAR
+273 VILSGFDPIKREVAR

-300 HPTRIEEIVAKVYSE
+300 HPTRIEEIVGKVRGE
-315 MEDIIYEEGER
+315 MDDIIYEEGEK

-339 AIKLLGRLK
+339 AVRLLGRLK
-348 YRTSYTQNVLG
+348 YRTSYTQNVLL

-366 IAGVMAAELGAN
+366 IAGIMAAELGAN

-397 EMEGAHA
+397 EIEGAHA
-404 LIGAEL
+404 AIGAEL
-410 ARKYNES
+410 ARKYNET
-417 KRVVHAIEAHHHDIE
+417 KRVIHAIEAHHYDVD
-432 PTSLEAVIIS
+432 PSSLEAIIVS

-509 SDIAKRIEKEVEYPG
+509 SDIAKRIEKDVEYPG

>member
-1 MKQRSV
+1 
-7 VTSTVYFSTGMVL
+7 MV
-20 LMIFVGAFVVAIV
+20 FVGAFAVAVIV
-33 IALVSGVAGYFFRI
+33 ALLGGFSGYFFRK
-47 RVTERK
+47 RVTEQK

-58 QMSAQIIVDAEN
+58 QVSAQIIADAEHN
-70 EAGSKKKN
+70 AESEKKR
-78 AIVEAKEI
+78 ATVEAKEI

-95 ESTQERRK
+95 QSTQERRK
-103 EIATLEKRLSQKEDN
+103 ELSTLEKRLSQKEDN
-118 LDRKERLL
+118 LDRKERVL
-126 DKRETDLNRSQQ
+126 DKRETDLNKTQQ
-138 HLEDQKQ
+138 HLDEQKQ
-145 RIQHDREEYAS
+145 RIQHDREQCAE
-156 LVQEQQVILE
+156 LVREQQVLLE
-166 RLSGMTADEAK
+166 RMSGMTAAEAK
-177 QMLVHQMEE
+177 QMLVHQLEE
-186 EAKYEAS
+186 EAKYDAS
-193 KTIRRTYEEAKQSAD
+193 KTIRRAYEEAKQSAD
-208 KKAKEIIMTS
+208 KKAREVIMTS
-218 IQRCAADYIAESTV
+218 IQRCAADYVAESTV
-232 SVVTLPNDDMKG
+232 SVVDLPNDDMKG

-300 HPTRIEEIVAKVYSE
+300 HPTRIEEVVAKVYSE

-359 HSKEVAY
+359 HSKEVSY

-404 LIGAEL
+404 MIGAEL

-417 KRVVHAIEAHHHDIE
+417 KRVVHAIEAHHHDVE

-491 RVIVNY
+491 RIIVNY

>member
-1 MKQRSV
+1 MAGVVLSLLAGICIGAAVGYVLRKQ
-7 VTSTVYFSTGMVL
+7 
-20 LMIFVGAFVVAIV
+20 
-33 IALVSGVAGYFFRI
+33 LVEQKMAKARI
-47 RVTERK
+47 L
-53 IADAQ
+53 
-58 QMSAQIIVDAEN
+58 SAQIVEDARA
-70 EAGSKKKN
+70 EAETEKKR
-78 AIVEAKEI
+78 IILEARDELFD
-86 VYQARIEFE
+86 ARSEFE
-95 ESTQERRK
+95 TETKERRSELTK
-103 EIATLEKRLSQKEDN
+103 IENRLTQKEDN
-118 LDRKERLL
+118 LDRKEVQLS
-126 DKRETDLNRSQQ
+126 KREAELTKAEQHVVSQQ
-138 HLEDQKQ
+138 
-145 RIQHDREEYAS
+145 EELARAQELHAS
-156 LVQEQQVILE
+156 LVQQQQATLE
-166 RLSGMTADEAK
+166 KISSLTAEEAR
-177 QMLVHQMEE
+177 QMLIEQMTED
-186 EAKYEAS
+186 ARYEAS
-193 KTIRRTYEEAKQSAD
+193 KTVRRLYEEAKQTAD

-218 IQRCAADYIAESTV
+218 IQRCAADHIAETTV
-232 SVVTLPNDDMKG
+232 SVVDLPNDDMKG
-244 RIIGREGRNIRTFES
+244 RIIGREGRNIRTFETV
-259 AAGIDLIIDDTPGA
+259 AGIDLIIDDTPGA
-273 VILSGFDPIKREIAR
+273 VILSGFDPIKREVAR

-300 HPTRIEEIVAKVYSE
+300 HPTRIEEIVAKVREE
-315 MEDIIYEEGER
+315 MDDIIYEEGEK

-339 AIKLLGRLK
+339 AIRLLGKLK
-348 YRTSYTQNVLG
+348 FRTSYTQNVLL

-366 IAGVMAAELGAN
+366 IAGIMAAELGAN

-397 EMEGAHA
+397 EIEGAHA

-417 KRVVHAIEAHHHDIE
+417 KRVIHAIEAHHHDVE

-456 EILESYVKRLEKL
+456 EILESYVKRLQKL
-469 EEISNSFYGVETSYA
+469 EEISNSFHGVDTSYA

-497 EKVSDDEAVVLA
+497 EKISDDEAVMLA

>member
-1 MKQRSV
+1 MVSIGSV
-7 VTSTVYFSTGMVL
+7 LVGILGALIGAGLGYL
-20 LMIFVGAFVVAIV
+20 LRKEVIERRVAN
-33 IALVSGVAGYFFRI
+33 AG
-47 RVTERK
+47 K
-53 IADAQ
+53 L
-58 QMSAQIIVDAEN
+58 SAQIIEDAKA
-70 EAGSKKKN
+70 EAEAEKKR
-78 AIVEAKEI
+78 ILLEAKDGL
-86 VYQARIEFE
+86 YQARADFE
-95 ESTQERRK
+95 KDSKERRTELSK
-103 EIATLEKRLSQKEDN
+103 LENRLSQKEEN
-118 LDRKERLL
+118 LDRKDAMLARR
-126 DKRETDLNRSQQ
+126 DSDLAKFEQKLESQRQ
-138 HLEDQKQ
+138 TLRKEQDLHK
-145 RIQHDREEYAS
+145 S
-156 LVQEQQVILE
+156 LVQQQQEMLE
-166 RLSGMTADEAK
+166 KISAMTAEEAK
-177 QMLVHQMEE
+177 QELVQQMEN

-193 KTIRRTYEEAKQSAD
+193 KTIRRLHEEARQTAD

-218 IQRCAADYIAESTV
+218 IQRCAADHIAETTV
-232 SVVTLPNDDMKG
+232 SVVDLPNDDMKG

-259 AAGIDLIIDDTPGA
+259 VAGIDLIIDDTPGA
-273 VILSGFDPIKREIAR
+273 VILSGFDPIKREVAR

-300 HPTRIEEIVAKVYSE
+300 HPTRIEEIVGKVRSE
-315 MEDIIYEEGER
+315 MDDIIYEEGEK

-339 AIKLLGRLK
+339 AIRLLGRLK
-348 YRTSYTQNVLG
+348 YRTSYTQNVLL

-366 IAGVMAAELGAN
+366 IAGIMAAELGAN

-387 LHDIGKAVNH
+387 LHDLGKAVNH
-397 EMEGAHA
+397 EVEGGHA
-404 LIGAEL
+404 AIGAEL
-410 ARKYNES
+410 ARKYNET
-417 KRVVHAIEAHHHDIE
+417 KRVIHAIEAHHYDIE
-432 PTSLEAVIIS
+432 PTSLEAIIIS

-469 EEISNSFYGVETSYA
+469 EEISNSFYGVENSYA

>member
-1 MKQRSV
+1 
-7 VTSTVYFSTGMVL
+7 
-20 LMIFVGAFVVAIV
+20 
-33 IALVSGVAGYFFRI
+33 
-47 RVTERK
+47 
-53 IADAQ
+53 
-58 QMSAQIIVDAEN
+58 
-70 EAGSKKKN
+70 
-78 AIVEAKEI
+78 
-86 VYQARIEFE
+86 
-95 ESTQERRK
+95 
-103 EIATLEKRLSQKEDN
+103 
-118 LDRKERLL
+118 
-126 DKRETDLNRSQQ
+126 
-138 HLEDQKQ
+138 
-145 RIQHDREEYAS
+145 
-156 LVQEQQVILE
+156 
-166 RLSGMTADEAK
+166 
-177 QMLVHQMEE
+177 
-186 EAKYEAS
+186 
-193 KTIRRTYEEAKQSAD
+193 
-208 KKAKEIIMTS
+208 
-218 IQRCAADYIAESTV
+218 
-232 SVVTLPNDDMKG
+232 
-244 RIIGREGRNIRTFES
+244 
-259 AAGIDLIIDDTPGA
+259 LIIDDTPGA

-359 HSKEVAY
+359 HSKEVSF

-417 KRVVHAIEAHHHDIE
+417 KRVIHAVEAHHHDVE
-432 PTSLEAVIIS
+432 PTSLEAIIIS